1 MPFHEN
7 TSDPFTV
14 SSRGTVDDLPISNR
28 GIVYVSSEYD
38 LTIVWYQERR
48 KNMSD
53 ATNQVAKQGTGKE
66 AD

>member
-14 SSRGTVDDLPISNR
+14 SSCGTVDDLPMSNR

-48 KNMSD
+48 KNMST
-53 ATNQVAKQGTGKE
+53 ANQVAKQGTGKE